1 MQSGLVCAAAGGR
14 PWVAPDGVREI
25 HSKSHS
31 CPTSGSQPVSP
42 VIKRGWDTLSP
53 LAKCGR
59 FLMSQTRTRK
69 IFLLHYYLSP
79 LPGPQDPVSIKQPT
93 RLGCYD
99 FGCGL
104 RIRACK
110 FSYKV
115 FTLPSFPQPHSEHL
129 SHLCQSRIHM
139 YTVWCGTSTCQP
151 E

>member
-53 LAKCGR
+53 LAKRGR
-59 FLMSQTRTRK
+59 FLMSQARTRK

-79 LPGPQDPVSIKQPT
+79 LPGPLPGLQDPVSIKQPT
-93 RLGCYD
+93 RLGRYD
-99 FGCGL
+99 LWCGFQ
-104 RIRACK
+104 IRVCK
-110 FSYKV
+110 ISYRV
-115 FTLPSFPQPHSEHL
+115 FTLPSFPPASQ
-129 SHLCQSRIHM
+129 
-139 YTVWCGTSTCQP
+139 
-151 E
+151 